1 MNKDGVTQYIEKQ
14 DSPKKEILNR
24 LRKLIGE
31 TVPFAEECLS
41 YGVPAF
47 KENHDIVM
55 YSAFKEH
62 YGIYPGPAA
71 ISAFKKELKGYETSK
86 GTIRFPLDKPIP
98 AGLIKKIVKYV
109 FNKNKKK

>member
-1 MNKDGVTQYIEKQ
+1 MNKKVDHYIEKQ
-14 DSPKKEILNR
+14 KSPQREILNE
-24 LRKLIGE
+24 LRKLIRE
-31 TVPFAEECLS
+31 TAPLAEECMS

-47 KENHDIVM
+47 KEKNRLVM

-71 ISAFKKELKGYETSK
+71 ISALKKELKGYETSK

-98 AGLIKKIVKYV
+98 VGLIKKIVKYGL
-109 FNKNKKK
+109 KKI